1 MRSSRAD
8 TSASLRL
15 SLKHTAPGIGR
26 DKELDSYTAMLQ
38 KLKLEN
44 KSGVFNAKNLLKN
57 RDSDQEY
64 LETIP

>member
-15 SLKHTAPGIGR
+15 SLNTALGIGR

-44 KSGVFNAKNLLKN
+44 ESGVFIARNSLKN
-57 RDSDQEY
+57 RDNYQEF
-64 LETIP
+64 LNNVP